1 MNSKTLLLC
10 LVILA
15 LVSFSAQSLT
25 IKRSHTKEK
34 HMAKMFANNFE
45 HNMFAALHVEADAQA
60 GPNSDFMM
68 EFASFIAGDE

>member
-25 IKRSHTKEK
+25 IKRSHTKEM
-34 HMAKMFANNFE
+34 HMAKMFANNFQ
-45 HNMFAALHVEADAQA
+45 HNMFKALHVAADAK
-60 GPNSDFMM
+60 P
-68 EFASFIAGDE
+68 EP